1 MTSSIPP
8 AADPGSATPS
18 DRLWL
23 RSELMGTQVITRDTG
38 RRLGVVGEVVVDIDR
53 REVVALGLRDNPL
66 TRFLPGLPRWMP
78 LDRIR
83 QVGDVILV
91 DSADSLVEA
100 FNPERYSKV
109 INCQVI
115 TEAGNVLGRVLG
127 FSFDIET
134 GELASLVIGA
144 LGVPLLGEGVLS
156 TWELSVQ
163 ELVSSGPDRIIVYEG
178 ADEKLKQLSSGL
190 LEKLGIGGSSWEQE
204 ERDRFRSTMVPVENQ
219 LAAGQAATS
228 EQRRIQP
235 ATSRAVVPEEQLE
248 YVEVEERRER
258 EPLRQRRYLDEDEP
272 EYRPEDRAPRGV
284 DGPRGQLDRPNLER
298 RDLNRDERED
308 RDRDQLGR
316 DRFDFDRDDSYRRDL
331 DRRDLDRR
339 DLDRPSLDRRDLDRQ
354 DFDRRDLDGGEPAR
368 PGLERRNL
376 DRGDLGRREP
386 DRREPDRRAPGRSDL
401 DSGNLDRGDLDGGG
415 DLGNGDLYGQDRYDR
430 DSGRFDTA
438 AQDPGPR
445 DAYSRNT
452 SGLDIYGGDLSGRET
467 STGDNYSRDLGG
479 GDAYDSEAYSRDRG
493 PRDLGR
499 RDFDLP
505 NREPQLQKRWDQ
517 DPRELDKP
525 AGRGL
530 DPIKDRQ
537 LDAGEKSPS
546 QPSAAAG
553 RALEARPAPRRHDSG
568 PMDVE
573 VEPLPQAGRQDQ
585 GNREDPAPRQLDDR
599 DTSFEDPW

>member
-1 MTSSIPP
+1 
-8 AADPGSATPS
+8 
-18 DRLWL
+18 
-23 RSELMGTQVITRDTG
+23 MGTQVITRDTG

-272 EYRPEDRAPRGV
+272 EYRPEGRQPRGV
-284 DGPRGQLDRPNLER
+284 DGPRGQFDRQDLDRSER
-298 RDLNRDERED
+298 QDRE
-308 RDRDQLGR
+308 RDQSGR
-316 DRFDFDRDDSYRRDL
+316 DRFDLDRDDSYRRDM
-331 DRRDLDRR
+331 DRRDMDQ
-339 DLDRPSLDRRDLDRQ
+339 Q
-354 DFDRRDLDGGEPAR
+354 DFDRRDLDRGEPAR
-368 PGLERRNL
+368 SDLGRRDL
-376 DRGDLGRREP
+376 DRGDLGRREL
-386 DRREPDRRAPGRSDL
+386 DRREPDS
-401 DSGNLDRGDLDGGG
+401 
-415 DLGNGDLYGQDRYDR
+415 GDLYGRDRYDR
-430 DSGRFDTA
+430 DPGRFDA
-438 AQDPGPR
+438 EAGDPGGR
-445 DAYSRNT
+445 DAYSRDA
-452 SGLDIYGGDLSGRET
+452 SSRDPYGPDSSGRDA
-467 STGDNYSRDLGG
+467 SGRDPYG
-479 GDAYDSEAYSRDRG
+479 RDRG

-517 DPRELDKP
+517 DPGELDRS

-537 LDAGEKSPS
+537 LDAGEKSPP
-546 QPSAAAG
+546 QPSAAG

-568 PMDVE
+568 PLDVE
-573 VEPLPQAGRQDQ
+573 VEPLPQAGRQD
-585 GNREDPAPRQLDDR
+585 PATRQDSSPRRLDDR
-599 DTSFEDPW
+599 DTGFEDPW